1 MHKIDY
7 SSHNWLAIKN
17 NNAVLENNLFRIK
30 GVVYDLGCGTKPYE
44 QAILKRCKKYI
55 GVDWK
60 NTSHNL
66 KANIISDLNKPL
78 PIESNSADLVTS
90 FQVLEHLSEPQ
101 IFLNEAYRILKN
113 NGEIFLTVP
122 FQWWMHEAPYDYF
135 RYTRYGLKYLFE
147 KAGFLDIEIKA
158 NSGFFTM
165 WLLKINYFSL
175 RFIKGPKFLQNL
187 LKMALI
193 PIWFTVQK
201 LAPFLDRLDK
211 NWELETGAFTVVAR
225 KG

>member
-7 SSHNWLAIKN
+7 FSHNWLAIKN
-17 NNAVLENNLFRIK
+17 NNEILKDNLFRFK
-30 GVVYDLGCGTKPYE
+30 GIVYDLGCGIRPYE
-44 QAILKRCKKYI
+44 QDILHECDQYI
-55 GVDWK
+55 GVDWG
-60 NTSHNL
+60 NTSHKL

-101 IFLNEAYRILKN
+101 TFLNEAHRILKK

-122 FQWWMHEAPYDYF
+122 FQWWMHEVPYDYY

-147 KAGFLDIEIKA
+147 KAEFQDIEIKA

-187 LKMALI
+187 LKIALI

>member
-7 SSHNWLAIKN
+7 FSHNWLAIKN
-17 NNAVLENNLFRIK
+17 NNETFKDNLFRFRGI
-30 GVVYDLGCGTKPYE
+30 VYDLGCGIRPYE
-44 QAILKRCKKYI
+44 QDVLHKCDQYI
-55 GVDWK
+55 GVDWG
-60 NTSHNL
+60 NTHHKL

-147 KAGFLDIEIKA
+147 KAGFRDIEIKA

-175 RFIKGPKFLQNL
+175 RAIKGPKFLQHL
-187 LKMALI
+187 LKIPLI

-201 LAPFLDRLDK
+201 LAPFLDKLDK